1 VFNIKEALKLE
12 HSKRTTDL
20 IVNYVANNKNRFKEL
35 MDLLL
40 SEDVLM
46 VQRASWPL
54 SYIAKNQPKL
64 LAPYWNKL
72 LDELPRS
79 KHVAFNR
86 SVFRSLSLVT
96 NLPIEIHG
104 RVVNECMDT
113 ITDNNKSTASR
124 VYAMYTMANMVKL
137 YPDLSDE
144 LILRVEPFLNHK
156 LPSIV
161 AGTRALLK
169 QIQKI
174 KV

>member
-1 VFNIKEALKLE
+1 VFNIKEALKRE

-20 IVNYVANNKNRFKEL
+20 IVNYVANNKNLFKEL

-40 SEDVLM
+40 GEDVLM

-64 LAPYWNKL
+64 LAPYWHKL

-86 SVFRSLSLVT
+86 SVFRSLSVVT
-96 NLPIEIHG
+96 NLPNEIHG
-104 RVVNECMDT
+104 RVINECMDT
-113 ITDNNKSTASR
+113 ITDINKPTASR

-144 LILRVEPFLNHK
+144 LILRVEPFLNHE

-161 AGTRALLK
+161 AGTRTVLK
-169 QIQKI
+169 QIRKI